1 MESINDRII
10 RLIDDE
16 CSGNKSAFARKVN
29 ITPAYAAQLYK
40 NERTPSD
47 RTISDICRIFSVNE
61 DWLRYGIEPMRSAKS
76 REEEIAEMVGAAF
89 SGSADFKQA
98 VIKMICSR
106 TPDELQVLEKA
117 LSDIYESIKKEHQN

>member
-1 MESINDRII
+1 MYSRI
-10 RLIDDE
+10 
-16 CSGNKSAFARKVN
+16 KSLRQSENLTQSQFAEKIGLSRNYVAM
-29 ITPAYAAQLYK
+29 IEIGQ
-40 NERTPSD
+40 RDPSD

-117 LSDIYESIKKEHQN
+117 LADIYESIKKEHQN